1 MMAAA
6 PVGKVNQPRN
16 DLPFYY
22 ALSLLAF
29 FSYLA
34 QDRIKKYGMASLQK
48 KHTLRCLSE
57 LFKGA
62 LLFFDMIPKAHKESK
77 RSPTFGAVLG
87 VVIGFAIVRVIGG
100 GG

>member
-22 ALSLLAF
+22 APSLLAF

-34 QDRIKKYGMASLQK
+34 QDRIKKYGMAILQK
-48 KHTLRCLSE
+48 KTHARAVACQNYS
-57 LFKGA
+57 
-62 LLFFDMIPKAHKESK
+62 KEPCS
-77 RSPTFGAVLG
+77 SL
-87 VVIGFAIVRVIGG
+87 I
-100 GG
+100 

>member
-34 QDRIKKYGMASLQK
+34 QDRIKKYGMAILQK
-48 KHTLRCLSE
+48 KTHAPLLARIIQRSL
-57 LFKGA
+57 A
-62 LLFFDMIPKAHKESK
+62 LL
-77 RSPTFGAVLG
+77 
-87 VVIGFAIVRVIGG
+87 
-100 GG
+100 